1 MNKVILMGRLAR
13 DPELRYTQAN
23 NVPQC
28 TFAVAVDRPGKQPD
42 GTTKADFLNCVAWRS
57 TAEFISKYFAK
68 GNRILLWGSVQTRDY
83 TDKDGKK
90 VYVTEI
96 IVDNAEFCESKS
108 AGSGT
113 PYTNAQPAA
122 SAAPAADSQAGDG
135 GYFAL
140 DSNEFVPF

>member
-13 DPELRYTQAN
+13 DPELRYTQSGN
-23 NVPQC
+23 IPQC

-57 TAEFISKYFAK
+57 TAEFISKYFVK

-96 IVDNAEFCESKS
+96 IVDNAEFCESKQTHS
-108 AGSGT
+108 LPLTRLLRITASPAT
-113 PYTNAQPAA
+113 AATSRWILTN
-122 SAAPAADSQAGDG
+122 SFRSD
-135 GYFAL
+135 AL
-140 DSNEFVPF
+140 L